1 MLTVKIDE
9 DKALDLLMDRVA
21 YWTDDKDVQKLYEQ
35 MYENYI
41 FSGCFDGI
49 DFDIM
54 SIVDNDCINYCS
66 VICKGDAEYTEID
79 EIYKKQGLGDCS
91 CEAEKSGC
99 SFIEAEY
106 KGMYLVRY

>member
-1 MLTVKIDE
+1 MLNVKIDE

-21 YWTDDKDVQKLYEQ
+21 HWTDDEDVQELYKQ

-41 FSGCFDGI
+41 FGGCFDGI
-49 DFDIM
+49 DFDVM
-54 SIVDNDCINYCS
+54 LIVDNDYINYCK

-79 EIYKKQGLGDCS
+79 EIYKSQGLGDCS

-99 SFIEAEY
+99 SYIEAEY
-106 KGMYLVRY
+106 NSMYLVRY